1 MIVNELIKRVITSLV
16 LLPSLFFSL
25 YLSGLYFISFLILIF
40 FLSFYEIVKN
50 TNKLLFIISSSTILI
65 LALYSFH
72 FLRGNSDNSLI
83 LICWILT
90 ATFLSDIGG
99 YTFGRIFKG
108 KKLSKISPNKTYAGS
123 LGSLFF
129 SITALPI
136 INLFQLSFLNEN
148 LINFYQLKYLLL
160 TISISVICQL
170 GDLYVSFW
178 KRKID
183 IKNISNL
190 LPGHGGVLD
199 RIDGLIFVLI
209 FSFVLKNIGLI

>member
-1 MIVNELIKRVITSLV
+1 
-16 LLPSLFFSL
+16 
-25 YLSGLYFISFLILIF
+25 
-40 FLSFYEIVKN
+40 
-50 TNKLLFIISSSTILI
+50 
-65 LALYSFH
+65 
-72 FLRGNSDNSLI
+72 
-83 LICWILT
+83 
-90 ATFLSDIGG
+90 LSDIGG

-108 KKLSKISPNKTYAGS
+108 KKLSKISPNKTYSGS

-129 SITALPI
+129 SIITLPI
-136 INLFQLSFLNEN
+136 FNLFQLSFLNEN
-148 LINFYQLKYLLL
+148 LINFYQLKYLIL

-209 FSFVLKNIGLI
+209 FSFALKKIGLI